1 MANPAAT
8 GTFPP
13 VKDSETLLPL
23 AIAAGGG
30 SVDGIPAQA
39 LVAAGFTLLQRSA
52 PLVRALAR
60 KRAAILIPSSP
71 AFLTALAASDGRGAV
86 LINPLAA
93 PTEIAEQIADADV
106 GAVFTVRALAG
117 RLPEGF
123 PHVLLDEAPRS
134 AEVLIGDAPRTVD
147 LGSHHGLTVE
157 VESDAGGRD
166 EECAVVFTSGM
177 EGRALGARLSH
188 RALIANA
195 RQTIEAA
202 AFTRQTHVLALLPFS
217 HLFGLTGTLTG
228 PLIAGGQITTVARFN
243 PIVVLERLAAGDI
256 TFVSGV
262 PAIFAG
268 LLSVIDRK
276 GGTVPLPDSLLCIC
290 GGAPLAES
298 LQDRW
303 FAATGQELRQGYGLT
318 ESAPVALFNRVGMP
332 NHRGTLG
339 TAMPGCEVTIRDP
352 ESGRELANGDTG
364 EICVRGPN
372 VFSGYINDSTAG
384 LRIRE
389 GWLHTGDRG
398 LRHDNGTVR
407 FLGLIK
413 PMFTRSGFNVYPR
426 EVERVIGMMPGV
438 VSVHASAIPEPSREN
453 DIAVEITGTVTEAEV
468 KSWCEGRL
476 SAYKQPSVINIRG

>member
-1 MANPAAT
+1 MAKRLPLDS
-8 GTFPP
+8 FPS

-23 AIAAGGG
+23 AMAAGGG

-52 PLVRALAR
+52 PLVRALAG
-60 KRAAILIPSSP
+60 KRSALLMPSCP
-71 AFLTALAASDGRGAV
+71 AFVTAMAASDGRGAV

-117 RLPEGF
+117 RLPAGLT
-123 PHVLLDEAPRS
+123 HVILD
-134 AEVLIGDAPRTVD
+134 DAPRTADLVIDGTSRTID
-147 LGSHHGLTVE
+147 LGTHVGLTVE

-177 EGRALGARLSH
+177 AGRALGARLSH
-188 RALIANA
+188 RSLMANA
-195 RQTIEAA
+195 RQTIHVAG
-202 AFTRQTHVLALLPFS
+202 FSRQTHVLALLPFS

-228 PLIAGGQITTVARFN
+228 PLMAGAAVSTVARFN
-243 PIVVLERLAAGDI
+243 PIVTAERLAAGDI

-268 LLSVIDRK
+268 LLSVIDRR
-276 GGTVPLPDSLLCIC
+276 GGTLALPDSLLCIC
-290 GGAPLAES
+290 GGAPLAEE

-318 ESAPVALFNRVGMP
+318 ECAPVALFNRVGLP
-332 NHRGTLG
+332 NRRGTLG
-339 TAMPGCEVTIRDP
+339 VAMPDCEVTIRDTVT
-352 ESGRELANGDTG
+352 SVELPLGDTG
-364 EICVRGPN
+364 EICVRGVS
-372 VFSGYINDSTAG
+372 VFSGYLNDSRAG
-384 LRIRE
+384 LQVRD

-398 LRHDNGTVR
+398 VLNADRTVR

-413 PMFTRSGFNVYPR
+413 QMFTRSGFNVYPR
-426 EVERVIGMMPGV
+426 EVERVVGVMPGV
-438 VSVHASAIPEPSREN
+438 TSVHASAVPDASREN
-453 DIAVEITGTVTEAEV
+453 DVAVDITGTVTEAEV

-476 SAYKQPSVINIRG
+476 SAYKQPTVITVRS

>member
-1 MANPAAT
+1 MANPGPA

-23 AIAAGGG
+23 AVAAGGG

-52 PLVRALAR
+52 PLVRALGR
-60 KRAAILIPSSP
+60 RRAAILIPSSP

-93 PTEIAEQIADADV
+93 PTEIAEQLADAEV
-106 GAVFTVRALAG
+106 GAVFTIRALAP

-123 PHVLLDEAPRS
+123 PHVLLDEAPRT
-134 AEVLIGDAPRTVD
+134 AEVVIDGASKTID
-147 LGSHHGLTVE
+147 LGSHVGLTVE

-177 EGRALGARLSH
+177 AGRALGARLSH
-188 RALIANA
+188 RSLIANA

-228 PLIAGGQITTVARFN
+228 PLIAGGRITTVPRFN
-243 PIVVLERLAAGDI
+243 PIVVAERLAAGDI

-268 LLSVIDRK
+268 LLSVIDRR
-276 GGTVPLPDSLLCIC
+276 GGTLPLPDSLLCIC
-290 GGAPLAES
+290 GGAPLAEE

-318 ESAPVALFNRVGMP
+318 ECAPVALFNRVGLP
-332 NHRGTLG
+332 NRRGTLG
-339 TAMPGCEVTIRDP
+339 VAMPDCEVTIRDP
-352 ESGRELANGDTG
+352 ESGAELPRGTIG
-364 EICVRGPN
+364 EICVRGVS
-372 VFSGYINDSTAG
+372 VFSGYLNDSRDG
-384 LRIRE
+384 LLVRD

-398 LRHDNGTVR
+398 QLNDDGTVR
-407 FLGLIK
+407 FLGLLK
-413 PMFTRSGFNVYPR
+413 AMFTRSGFNVYPR
-426 EVERVIGMMPGV
+426 EVERVVAGLPGV
-438 VSVHASAIPEPSREN
+438 TAVAASAVAEPSREN
-453 DIAVEITGTVTEAEV
+453 DVVVDITGTVTEAEV
-468 KSWCEGRL
+468 RSWCESRL
-476 SAYKQPSVINIRG
+476 SAYKQPSVIRIRS

>member
-1 MANPAAT
+1 MANRAPR

-52 PLVRALAR
+52 PLVRALSR

-71 AFLTALAASDGRGAV
+71 AFITALAASDGRGAV

-117 RLPEGF
+117 RLPAGF
-123 PHVLLDEAPRS
+123 PQVLLDDAPRT
-134 AEVLIGDAPRTVD
+134 AEVLIGDTPRTVD
-147 LGSHHGLTVE
+147 LGSHHGLTIE

-188 RALIANA
+188 KSLLANA

-228 PLIAGGQITTVARFN
+228 PLVAGGQVSTVTRFN
-243 PIVVLERLAAGDI
+243 PIVALERLATGDI

-268 LLSVIDRK
+268 LMSVIERK
-276 GGTVPLPDSLLCIC
+276 GGRVPLPESLLCIC
-290 GGAPLAES
+290 GGAPLAVE

-303 FAATGQELRQGYGLT
+303 FDATGLELRQGYGLT
-318 ESAPVALFNRVGMP
+318 ECAPVALFNRVGLP
-332 NHRGTLG
+332 NRRGTLG
-339 TAMPGCEVTIRDP
+339 VAMPGCEVTIRDP
-352 ESGRELANGDTG
+352 DAGHALPDGSVG
-364 EICVRGPN
+364 EICVRGPS
-372 VFSGYINDSTAG
+372 VFSGYVKDGAAG
-384 LRIRE
+384 LQVRD

-398 LRHDNGTVR
+398 TRNDDGTVR

-413 PMFTRSGFNVYPR
+413 PMFTRSGFNIYPR
-426 EVERVIGMMPGV
+426 EVERVIGEMPGV
-438 VSVHASAIPEPSREN
+438 RTVRASAIPEPSREN
-453 DIAVEITGTVTEAEV
+453 DIAVEITGTVTDAEV
-468 KSWCEGRL
+468 KGWCEGRL
-476 SAYKQPSVINIRG
+476 SAYKQPSVITILG

>member
-1 MANPAAT
+1 MAKCAPK

-30 SVDGIPAQA
+30 SIDGIPAQA

-52 PLVRALAR
+52 VLVRALSR
-60 KRAAILIPSSP
+60 KRSALLLPSSP

-93 PTEIAEQIADADV
+93 PTEIAEQIADAEV
-106 GAVFTVRALAG
+106 GVVFTVRALAE
-117 RLPEGF
+117 RLPAGF
-123 PHVLLDEAPRS
+123 PFVLLDEAPRT
-134 AEVLIGDAPRTVD
+134 AEVCIGGDARTVD
-147 LGSHHGLTVE
+147 LGTHHGLALDVE
-157 VESDAGGRD
+157 TDAGGRD

-177 EGRALGARLSH
+177 AGRTLGARLSH

-195 RQTIEAA
+195 RQTVEAA
-202 AFTRQTHVLALLPFS
+202 AFTRRTHVLAVLPFA

-228 PLIAGGQITTVARFN
+228 PLLAGGTVSTVPRFN
-243 PIVVLERLAAGDI
+243 PIVVLDRLASGEI

-268 LLSVIDRK
+268 LLAVIERR

-290 GGAPLAES
+290 GGAPLAEA

-318 ESAPVALFNRVGMP
+318 ESAPVALFNRVGLP
-332 NHRGTLG
+332 NRRGTLG
-339 TAMPGCEVTIRDP
+339 VAMPGCDVTIRDP
-352 ESGRELANGDTG
+352 EMGHELPDGTPG

-372 VFSGYINDSTAG
+372 VFSGYLQDATTG
-384 LRIRE
+384 LRVRD
-389 GWLHTGDRG
+389 GWLHTGDHGVRAG
-398 LRHDNGTVR
+398 DGTVR
-407 FLGLIK
+407 FLGLLK
-413 PMFTRSGFNVYPR
+413 AMFTRNGFNVYPR
-426 EVERVIGMMPGV
+426 EVERVIGALPGV
-438 VSVHASAIPEPSREN
+438 TTVRAWAVPEPSREN
-453 DIAVEITGTVTEAEV
+453 DVAVEIAGAVTEAEV
-468 KSWCEGRL
+468 RRWCEARL
-476 SAYKQPSVINIRG
+476 SAYKQPSVITITR